1 VAKPRFDSD
10 FPRNVDGEASGD
22 QREAHVTQTSQPPS
36 TGFGLTIVKV
46 ALVMFAVEILIMLG
60 FIWFEVQLPDWK
72 LALVDAGLLA
82 VIVATIAY
90 FVFIR
95 PKDRQIRIVMVALE
109 EARLDAE
116 NLVRFDALTGVLS
129 RRALLE
135 ALDLEVARAKRYG
148 SALACLMLDLDHFK
162 AINDTYGHPFGDRVL
177 HLIARVMSDHCRTND
192 HLGRYGGEEFLIIL
206 PETRIDGATTLAE
219 RVRSAVAET
228 SLGQDDERITLSI
241 GVAEWRDGDGSAK
254 RLIAQ
259 ADQALLEA
267 KSAGR
272 NRIVTSQPA

>member
-1 VAKPRFDSD
+1 
-10 FPRNVDGEASGD
+10 
-22 QREAHVTQTSQPPS
+22 
-36 TGFGLTIVKV
+36 
-46 ALVMFAVEILIMLG
+46 
-60 FIWFEVQLPDWK
+60 
-72 LALVDAGLLA
+72 
-82 VIVATIAY
+82 
-90 FVFIR
+90 
-95 PKDRQIRIVMVALE
+95 MVALE

-267 KSAGR
+267 KNRQDVTASSQVNRPSGEISCVERGSSFAMNVPSWPLPDLRRRADSA
-272 NRIVTSQPA
+272 V

>member
-10 FPRNVDGEASGD
+10 FPRNADGEASGD

-36 TGFGLTIVKV
+36 TGFGLTIVKI
-46 ALVMFAVEILIMLG
+46 ALVMLSVEILIMLG
-60 FIWFEVQLPDWK
+60 FNWFGVQLLGWR

-90 FVFIR
+90 FAFIR
-95 PKDRQIRIVMVALE
+95 PKDRQIRAIMASLE
-109 EARLDAE
+109 EARRNAE
-116 NLVRFDALTGVLS
+116 NLARFDALTGVLS

-135 ALDLEVARAKRYG
+135 ALDVEVARAKRYG

-162 AINDTYGHPFGDRVL
+162 AINDNYGHPFGDRVL
-177 HLIARVMSDHCRTND
+177 HLIARVISEHCRPTD
-192 HLGRYGGEEFLIIL
+192 YLGRYGGEEFLIVL

-228 SLGQDDERITLSI
+228 SLGQNDERITLSI
-241 GVAEWRDGDGSAK
+241 GVAEWRDGDGSTK

-259 ADQALLEA
+259 ADRALLKA

-272 NRIVTSQPA
+272 NRILTSQPA